1 MKTIIILKICNEL
14 PDMYIIIAFIGRALA
29 GAKAISQDFLILS
42 WSVSATVGGLR
53 AGALKELADRC
64 TLIQYTDRRA
74 FLVWAYFA
82 GASFCITGGI

>member
-1 MKTIIILKICNEL
+1 MNTIMILNICSVL

-53 AGALKELADRC
+53 TGVLREL
-64 TLIQYTDRRA
+64 TDR
-74 FLVWAYFA
+74 
-82 GASFCITGGI
+82 